1 MRMQILFKFTST
13 FHAPSTHTVTPM
25 SSPRRRELEVTLET
39 LAEDEDEL
47 VTTPGMTPRGSRSGR
62 GPSSV
67 MQLEN
72 EMMKAE
78 ASEMMSKAL
87 ASLDSGRTEGS
98 LSAASPRTT
107 TTASLA
113 EEQRE
118 GEVSPRA
125 LEKKGYVSRLVRA
138 RRRSFAMLK
147 VKAGVGSVFDLAM
160 AASKAANEG
169 SLLHLAEEV
178 STGAEEGAAAPRS
191 PPAGAAECAPAAEAA
206 VAPVANSAAGSS
218 EAESSAA
225 KSSVVAV
232 ATPALI
238 QPTLTVITGRRPKKS
253 FAMPGMFSP
262 WKPME
267 PERDVVSPSD
277 ASSESALSPRS
288 TSPVQ
293 AKFNPEETPLD
304 GISLMALDDALLL
317 AHDGKRV
324 FTTTGRGFARISRP
338 GNGQIVA
345 KAHSCGAS
353 GPPLAPHFGVT
364 AVVEKPAPGDRVIE
378 AAVWDNVFVPTNV
391 LAQFRETEG
400 LTRMPLHIKRRQ
412 KFLLKHTAMSRPA
425 ATEQQVAFALF
436 QWDDHDGDGYVSFD
450 DVNLVRAED
459 ALAPA
464 LTYLEWMAL
473 CKTPEW
479 GIDDPARGFTPK
491 KYAAYIAKQPNM
503 YEVVGT
509 VEERRS
515 RFVASATWKKS
526 GDGDEDGA
534 TTVSDAYAPD
544 GAVGKVTE
552 FIPGASGKGHDD
564 VYVVETIMPEKVNV
578 DFLKVPLLGWHAEN
592 WPQRYTCT
600 RSADVAWQRGDHRRR
615 PDYVWPGL
623 GMRHI
628 KLQLNGGQFTRYSEY
643 LTVDDVAN
651 LVFVPRS
658 LPTSPDAMAR
668 SYCGVLRSEHELAVA
683 AVSAAA
689 STPGGNDA
697 GSASSRTLED
707 LCVMSEADRT
717 EEHGAELEQAALAGA
732 LEEQH
737 APPNHVGR
745 ASHFVSVCSRTP
757 FNTVVESLGLFGDKD
772 LEHSADYRFWLR
784 STALLHE
791 TSRDARRGVT
801 YWTECIKYAVEAI
814 GHTLVLMAPWR
825 TPSALA
831 RAWCTY
837 ETVVTLHAKK
847 PMSYIVSPWDY
858 ADMMSN
864 VGDVYPDM
872 IASIVKIRFSEAG
885 GSRSD
890 RLQFAA
896 YMQEHGVDATLHL
909 VRTRVHFWAQ
919 AMLREALVER
929 DYLGAD
935 ARTIILID
943 MLANDLLV
951 SADAKRKRAAWL
963 EEQRL
968 LLIRLKQTARV
979 RTLARMKIMRV
990 GTAEA
995 QLASQRMLIVSA
1007 ETEAEIE
1014 RLEREAISRKEEAE
1028 AEAVFIPKLKVAK
1041 VRTGGKLGG
1050 FLRRFSVG
1058 GGNSA
1063 LKEAVAAASS
1073 SDAAADEAD
1082 NSTAPKQ
1089 RRRSRGTKNKRTVFG
1104 TKNSGSLVEN
1114 EAEKLLRRA
1123 LEARTQLLGLSHPD
1137 TLNSVHN
1144 LAMLLGEMERNIE
1157 SENMHRRALEGRMA
1171 EYGIDHPDTLKSLGM
1186 LATLLEGVGRLGEA
1200 SEYFGAAYNVHKGA
1214 YGVAN
1219 ATTRA
1224 AAKDLT
1230 RVLREESRFDEADIL
1245 LREVLAA
1252 AEEAVEDDE
1261 LTADVVAELGVE
1273 LSFVV
1278 AEQGNLDEAVKLRR
1292 SALEVYAKL
1301 FGDLDKRT
1309 LDAQVAL
1316 AMLLKERGDL
1326 HEAQQL
1332 FSQAVT
1338 YYEHKKEEM
1347 SRKGLVA
1354 KSGLATVFRMLGR
1367 CVPAEEMFRHCLV
1380 GFEALLGKRDAC
1392 SVACKGN
1399 LARTLHQLGKL
1410 DEAEPILR
1418 EMLTI
1423 RENALPA
1430 RDVKILA
1437 VCTNLAALLEDRD
1450 KFAEAREL
1458 RLRVLRGFESTRA
1471 ADNEDTMVARSNYAV
1486 CLVKQGMWVEAETPS
1501 RVAFEH
1507 MKSLLGF
1514 DDPSTMNSCSA
1525 YIAVLRKL
1533 KKFHLAEPLCREM
1546 LRLETENK
1554 GNNHTDTIHV
1564 LNVLG
1569 TLVQDSGD
1577 LAGAEEL
1584 YRDAVTRRRRT
1595 VAGMEDAQMLTVSQ
1609 NLAQVLTRLNTT
1621 PSLREGKQLHGK
1633 VLDGTREL
1641 YGGGHVRTAVALK
1654 ARAAHFRALGNLREA
1669 AAGYKAAADVF
1680 GSALGMGHPKRIFVV
1695 HQLAKV
1701 QIRLGRLV
1709 NAVASLKA
1717 VLTGYREIHGPSGD
1731 LTLKVCNTLGLVLT
1745 WHGDLREARALLVTA
1760 LEARRKMSGGD
1771 HPATVALQV
1780 NVARLQIAQGDLKAA
1795 HVYLDEAR
1803 STRIK
1808 LLGQKHPKTI
1818 TVLLLQAS
1826 VLLRLGRGK
1835 EAHELAVYVYN
1846 LLRSE
1851 PGNFVSQY
1859 LIAGHIIATVLI
1871 QCGRLDEAEIIL
1883 RECRDRGEMTT
1894 TVSFVGTNSLPDV
1907 VTVASSLAALL
1918 HINGTDAHRAAPG
1931 TAAEPNAK
1939 AVRCWT
1945 EAERIYVHVLH
1956 TLEAVVGASDPQV
1969 VRCTMN
1975 LATLEQDRG
1984 CVDKAVKLLRLALTV
1999 SETVRGKSDRL
2010 TLDACSKLAQ
2020 ALALSG
2026 GPVEEVDEL
2035 ATRAAT
2041 GLSVLLGMDNRH
2053 ALWANSVVGIVKQPR
2068 GGISASYGLQAVVR
2082 SYDELVKPVH
2092 RLSSTHGWLP
2102 RLAPLAVEG
2111 RKQVHRRL
2119 AGKHLKR
2126 AASVV
2131 MTINSL
2137 SSVATRAASQRADKK
2152 RADPLQQL
2160 LKEGKKSQEDTTNMR
2175 NRGRRKSFKGAV
2187 RRGSTAHLIAAKMLS
2202 TIGSIAEEVSTP
2214 PAKPAAKGEVIR
2226 RRRTSVAIPHEERRS
2241 QRKALSAADKRTRG
2255 RSLSPVSRRSFE
2267 EEKAGGAYRGLA
2279 SLPEGVIGAVVDKN
2293 PLLKAA
2299 FDSAAAPSAAELA
2312 VDASAPSVGDIGEVR
2327 APSTLS
2333 QLYPQR
2339 LAKPPLLSPRTR
2351 RRSMARFD
2359 GLLSAAAAQPRQF
2372 VPSPGWGEV
2381 AAPRTPSN

>member
-1 MRMQILFKFTST
+1 
-13 FHAPSTHTVTPM
+13 M

-47 VTTPGMTPRGSRSGR
+47 VTTPGTTPRCSRSEP
-62 GPSSV
+62 GPSNE
-67 MQLEN
+67 MRLEN
-72 EMMKAE
+72 AMMKAE

-98 LSAASPRTT
+98 VSTASPRAK
-107 TTASLA
+107 TTALLA
-113 EEQRE
+113 EEGRE
-118 GEVSPRA
+118 EEVSPRT

-147 VKAGVGSVFDLAM
+147 VKAGVGTVFDLAM
-160 AASKAANEG
+160 AASKAAEEG
-169 SLLHLAEEV
+169 VLSQLADDE
-178 STGAEEGAAAPRS
+178 TAGTEEGAAAPRS
-191 PPAGAAECAPAAEAA
+191 PPAGAAANAPLAAGAQAADAPAAEGSTTEEAA
-206 VAPVANSAAGSS
+206 VASVANPAPGSS
-218 EAESSAA
+218 DAESSATT
-225 KSSVVAV
+225 SGTVA
-232 ATPALI
+232 APTPAPA
-238 QPTLTVITGRRPKKS
+238 QPKLTVNTGRRPKKS

-262 WKPME
+262 WKPTA
-267 PERDVVSPSD
+267 PETVAVSPLDGSSD
-277 ASSESALSPRS
+277 GASSPRIA
-288 TSPVQ
+288 SPVQ
-293 AKFNPEETPLD
+293 AKFNPEETSLD

-324 FTTTGRGFARISRP
+324 FTTTGRGFAQISRP
-338 GNGQIVA
+338 GNGPNFA

-353 GPPLAPHFGVT
+353 GPLPAPHFGVT
-364 AVVEKPAPGDRVIE
+364 AVVEKPALGDRIIE
-378 AAVWDNVFVPTNV
+378 AAVWDNVFVPTNM

-412 KFLLKHTAMSRPA
+412 KFLLTHTAMSRSS
-425 ATEQQVAFALF
+425 ATEQQVVIALF

-464 LTYLEWMAL
+464 LTYLEWMVL

-479 GIDDPARGFTPK
+479 GVDDPARGFTPK

-509 VEERRS
+509 PEERRS
-515 RFVASATWKKS
+515 RFVASASWNAFGGV
-526 GDGDEDGA
+526 GDNGGA
-534 TTVSDAYAPD
+534 AARSDAFAPD

-578 DFLKVPLLGWHAEN
+578 DFLKTPLLGWHKEN
-592 WPQRYTCT
+592 WPQRYACM
-600 RSADVAWQRGDHRRR
+600 RSADIAWQRGDHRRR

-623 GMRHI
+623 GVRHV
-628 KLQLNGGQFTRYSEY
+628 KLQLKGGQFTRYSEY

-651 LVFVPRS
+651 LVFMPRS

-668 SYCGVLRSEHELAVA
+668 SYCNVLRSELELAVA

-689 STPGGNDA
+689 SPSLQNDA
-697 GSASSRTLED
+697 GSASSRTLEE
-707 LCVMSEADRT
+707 LCVISKADRA
-717 EEHGAELEQAALAGA
+717 EEHSVELEQAALAGA

-784 STALLHE
+784 STALHE
-791 TSRDARRGVT
+791 TSRDTRRGVT
-801 YWTECIKYAVEAI
+801 YWTECIKYVVEAI

-825 TPSALA
+825 TPGALA

-847 PMSYIVSPWDY
+847 PLSYIVSPWDY

-864 VGDVYPDM
+864 IGDVYPDM
-872 IASIVKIRFSEAG
+872 VARIAKIHFSEAN
-885 GSRSD
+885 GSRGD

-896 YMQEHGVDATLHL
+896 YMQEHGVDTTLNL

-929 DYLGAD
+929 DYASAD

-943 MLANDLLV
+943 MLANDLLT
-951 SADAKRKRAAWL
+951 SAAEKRNRASWL

-990 GTAEA
+990 GTVEA
-995 QLASQRMLIVSA
+995 QLASRRMLIVSA
-1007 ETEAEIE
+1007 DTDAEIA
-1014 RLEREAISRKEEAE
+1014 RLERDAVSRNEEEE
-1028 AEAVFIPKLKVAK
+1028 AEAVFIPKSEDAAVQT
-1041 VRTGGKLGG
+1041 RGKLGG

-1058 GGNSA
+1058 RGNSA
-1063 LKEAVAAASS
+1063 MMQEAVAAASS
-1073 SDAAADEAD
+1073 TDAAANESVD
-1082 NSTAPKQ
+1082 SSAPKQ
-1089 RRRSRGTKNKRTVFG
+1089 GRRSHGTKNKRSVFG
-1104 TKNSGSLVEN
+1104 MGSRGGRKNSRSRVVN

-1137 TLNSVHN
+1137 TLNSVHK
-1144 LAMLLGEMERNIE
+1144 LAVLLGELKLSVE
-1157 SENMHRRALEGRMA
+1157 SENMHRRAMEGRMA
-1171 EYGIDHPDTLKSLGM
+1171 EYGLDHPDTLTSLGM

-1200 SEYFGAAYNVHKGA
+1200 SEYFGAAYNVHKA
-1214 YGVAN
+1214 AHGVAG

-1230 RVLREESRFDEADIL
+1230 RVLREESRFDEADTL

-1261 LTADVVAELGVE
+1261 LTADVVADLEVE

-1278 AEQGNLDEAVKLRR
+1278 VEQGKLDEAVKLRR
-1292 SALEVYAKL
+1292 SALEVYAKF
-1301 FGDLDKRT
+1301 FGDLDNRT

-1316 AMLLKERGDL
+1316 AMLLQERGDL

-1347 SRKGLVA
+1347 SRKGLLA

-1380 GFEALLGKRDAC
+1380 GFEALLGKRNAL

-1418 EMLTI
+1418 EMLVI
-1423 RENALPA
+1423 REGALPA
-1430 RDVKILA
+1430 RDVKVLA

-1450 KFAEAREL
+1450 TFAEAREL
-1458 RLRVLRGFESTRA
+1458 RLRVLRAFESTRPS
-1471 ADNEDTMVARSNYAV
+1471 DDEDTMVARSNYAV

-1514 DDPSTMNSCSA
+1514 DEPSTMNSCSA

-1554 GNNHTDTIHV
+1554 GGNHADTVHA

-1584 YRDAVTRRRRT
+1584 YRDAVARRRRT
-1595 VAGMEDAQMLTVSQ
+1595 VAGMKDAQMLTVSQ

-1641 YGGGHVRTAVALK
+1641 YGAGHVRTAVALK
-1654 ARAAHFRALGNLREA
+1654 ARAAHFHALGNFREA

-1680 GSALGMGHPKRIFVV
+1680 GSSLGMGHPKRIFVL

-1709 NAVASLKA
+1709 NAAACLKA
-1717 VLTGYREIHGPSGD
+1717 VLAGYREIYGASGD

-1745 WHGDLREARALLVTA
+1745 WHGDLPEARALLVTA
-1760 LEARRKMSGGD
+1760 LEARRKMSGDD
-1771 HPATVALQV
+1771 HAATVELQV

-1795 HVYLDEAR
+1795 HVYLDQAR
-1803 STRIK
+1803 ATRIK
-1808 LLGQKHPKTI
+1808 VLGQEHPKTI

-1826 VLLRLGRGK
+1826 VLLRLRRGK

-1846 LLRSE
+1846 LLRSD

-1859 LIAGHIIATVLI
+1859 LLAGHIIATVLI
-1871 QCGRLDEAEIIL
+1871 QSGRLDEAEIIL
-1883 RECRDRGEMTT
+1883 RECRDRGEMAH
-1894 TVSFVGTNSLPDV
+1894 TVSFVGTHSLPDE

-1918 HINGTDAHRAAPG
+1918 HTNGTDAHRAAPG
-1931 TAAEPNAK
+1931 TAEEPNAK
-1939 AVRCWT
+1939 AERCWT
-1945 EAERIYVHVLH
+1945 EAERIYTHVLH
-1956 TLEAVVGASDPQV
+1956 TLESVVGASNPQV

-1975 LATLEQDRG
+1975 LAKLEQDRG
-1984 CVDKAVKLLRLALTV
+1984 CFDKAVKLLRLSLTV

-2026 GPVEEVDEL
+2026 GPIEEVDEL

-2041 GLSVLLGMDNRH
+2041 GLNALLGVNNRH
-2053 ALWANSVVGIVKQPR
+2053 ALWANGVVGIVKQPR
-2068 GGISASYGLQAVVR
+2068 GGVSASYGLQAIVR
-2082 SYDELVKPVH
+2082 TYDELVKPAH

-2111 RKQVHRRL
+2111 RTKVHRQ
-2119 AGKHLKR
+2119 GKHLKR
-2126 AASVV
+2126 AASLVL
-2131 MTINSL
+2131 TINSM
-2137 SSVATRAASQRADKK
+2137 SSAAARAAAHRAEKK
-2152 RADPLQQL
+2152 AADPLQQL
-2160 LKEGKKSQEDTTNMR
+2160 LKEGKKSEADTKNMR
-2175 NRGRRKSFKGAV
+2175 ARGRRKSFKGAV
-2187 RRGSTAHLIAAKMLS
+2187 RRGSTAHLLAATLMS
-2202 TIGSIAEEVSTP
+2202 TMGGIAEDSTP
-2214 PAKPAAKGEVIR
+2214 EPATKPAANHEIR
-2226 RRRTSVAIPHEERRS
+2226 RRRTSVAISHDERRAHREA
-2241 QRKALSAADKRTRG
+2241 QRAVNACARG
-2255 RSLSPVSRRSFE
+2255 RSLSPVAGGSFE
-2267 EEKAGGAYRGLA
+2267 ANRSPPSQKVGSAHLGLE
-2279 SLPEGVIGAVVDKN
+2279 SLPKGVVGAV
-2293 PLLKAA
+2293 KAV
-2299 FDSAAAPSAAELA
+2299 FDSSSAPSVEKLSA
-2312 VDASAPSVGDIGEVR
+2312 DASAPSVGGIGALR
-2327 APSTLS
+2327 PPSTMRSLLPTFAK
-2333 QLYPQR
+2333 QAL
-2339 LAKPPLLSPRTR
+2339 LAKSRGQRSVSPL
-2351 RRSMARFD
+2351 D
-2359 GLLSAAAAQPRQF
+2359 GLLGAAAAQPRRR
-2372 VPSPGWGEV
+2372 PSRRNSLAGVGSLLP
-2381 AAPRTPSN
+2381 PSK